1 MRRSA
6 LGGFLALAFVWV
18 TVPSALAAAGAVT
31 LSASASTIDVGESV
45 RLSGEISP
53 PAGGEAIDIVDVTGA
68 VLTTTTTGA
77 AGHFSASLSPRANV
91 TLHAVWGSDVSP
103 DVSVGVRAVVTV
115 HLGPVRLF
123 DGAAVR
129 GTVAP
134 AVAGA
139 TVAVTLMR
147 DGKPVADR
155 TAGVGSAGGFRTT
168 FTIEQ
173 PGTYRV
179 RAAFADPDH
188 LRGTA
193 IDGPGSTPLP
203 SLRIGSSGIFVLL
216 LEQRL
221 VDLQYRIVDVDRRYD
236 FRTADAVLAFRKVQ
250 RMLRIATVDAGTW
263 RALAHPLRPRPRS
276 STSGFHIEVDQ
287 SRQVL
292 YTVLDGSVT
301 NIMHVSTGKASTPTR
316 DGSFSVTSK
325 LAGYSDHRLYYPSF
339 FDGSRAIHGWPEVPT
354 YPASHGCVRVPY
366 WNAKWIYGLAAIGTR
381 VIVYH

>member
-31 LSASASTIDVGESV
+31 LSASASTIDFGESV

-53 PAGGEAIDIVDVTGA
+53 PAGGQAIDIVDVTGA
-68 VLTTTTTGA
+68 VLTTTTTGE
-77 AGHFSASLSPRANV
+77 AGRFSASLSPRANV
-91 TLHAVWGSDVSP
+91 TLRAVWGNDVSP
-103 DVSVGVRAVVTV
+103 DVSIGVRAVVTV

-139 TVAVTLMR
+139 TVTVTLMR
-147 DGKPVADR
+147 DGKPIADR
-155 TAGVGSAGGFRTT
+155 SAGVGAAGGFRTT

-193 IDGPGSTPLP
+193 IDGPRSTPLP

-221 VDLQYRIVDVDRRYD
+221 VDLQYRLVDIDRRYD

-250 RMLRIATVDAGTW
+250 RMLRIATVDAGIW

-292 YTVLDGSVT
+292 YTVRDRSVT

-325 LAGYSDHRLYYPSF
+325 LAGYSDHQLYYPSF